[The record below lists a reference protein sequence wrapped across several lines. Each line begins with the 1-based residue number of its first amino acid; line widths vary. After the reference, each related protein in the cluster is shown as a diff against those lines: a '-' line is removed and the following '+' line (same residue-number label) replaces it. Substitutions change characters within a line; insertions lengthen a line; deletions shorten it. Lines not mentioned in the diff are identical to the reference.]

1 MVWGKEQ
8 QRHRRLEIALI
19 LLPVEFVT
27 EKIGNWEADHYMPGP
42 NACNNQTHICSP
54 HLWGL
59 SIKCF
64 GPCNWFLSL
73 SANSNPCEHAGKC
86 VNTDGAF
93 HCECLKGYAGP
104 RCEMDINECHS
115 DPCQNDATCLDK
127 IGGFTCLCM
136 PGTWARLC
144 VGSRQEALTCASLRW
159 NTRDMWPFCD
169 LCHHFLPSNDGP
181 PLQGTFKE

>member
-1 MVWGKEQ
+1 M
-8 QRHRRLEIALI
+8 I
-19 LLPVEFVT
+19 LLKAWP
-27 EKIGNWEADHYMPGP
+27 W
-42 NACNNQTHICSP
+42 CNNHQLFFCCS
-54 HLWGL
+54 HLWKL
-59 SIKCF
+59 KSF
-64 GPCNWFLSL
+64 DPSNWYLCL

-136 PGTWARLC
+136 PGKWAHQH
-144 VGSRQEALTCASLRW
+144 VGSREEGPFWTSLGRAFSILLQS
-159 NTRDMWPFCD
+159 DE
-169 LCHHFLPSNDGP
+169 LCQHLISFADWGLEEVRVHKQTFLP
-181 PLQGTFKE
+181 QRVRQC